1 MAIQQKCNSCMWL
14 APSGT
19 VRPVPLL
26 ICDALLNGSA
36 RSNQIFDRIIVR
48 IAAETLMLD
57 LIELSLGGRIG
68 MLAIRL
74 ST

>member
-1 MAIQQKCNSCMWL
+1 MAIQQKCNSCVWL

-19 VRPVPLL
+19 ARLVALL

-48 IAAETLMLD
+48 IILMLD

-68 MLAIRL
+68 MSAIRL